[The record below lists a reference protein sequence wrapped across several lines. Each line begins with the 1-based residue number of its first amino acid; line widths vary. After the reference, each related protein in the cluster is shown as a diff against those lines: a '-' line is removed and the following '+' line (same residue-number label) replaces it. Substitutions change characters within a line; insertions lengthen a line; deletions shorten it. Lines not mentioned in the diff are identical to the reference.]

1 MPKSD
6 TQSIQ
11 PSRQSELKSEFKASE
26 LAKLKPYFS
35 NLDRPVFVLKNLPE
49 VIKGA
54 LFSRYSRTDKSL
66 RRVLLDEF
74 INNQE
79 AGLAGLVSAEQ
90 SNDHSLA
97 IQKAEEFYSRVLV
110 GYGDDSVEELGGAH
124 LAIEGVSRPVV
135 KLIQDSRI
143 GISPLEKSS
152 RYVYFDQ
159 KIDGHY
165 LYYRDPELLAS
176 PHAKIY
182 TDAMDQLFETYAALI
197 KPVKQYYQTEFPQ
210 QSDETDR
217 AYQSTIR
224 AKVCDTLRGLLPLGV
239 LSNTGLYGNG
249 RSFRYLITKLLASP
263 WPEARQ
269 LAETM
274 HQELSTVIPS
284 FVKRANDPKYGQPTI
299 QYLETLRQTLTTK
312 TAELASPLISETFDD
327 TQVKLTHYDPNDL
340 DRSLA
345 HLIFSQSDLSLTQ
358 ATHLVN
364 QLEAKAVAELI
375 ESTTEPRQNR
385 FHKPGRWLE
394 NNQLTYEL
402 VTDYATFY
410 DLHRHRTMT
419 QERQP
424 LTPYFGLTVP
434 SEIDALG
441 LGDRYRLAMTQAVA
455 AYETIYPDFPIQAQY
470 LLPQAHRLR
479 WYITLNLREMIHIA
493 ELRTTPQGH
502 PGYRL
507 VVQQMYQELIKRDA
521 RLQPLFKFINLET
534 AIGLERRESEKR
546 LDQKLSQLK
555 PTG

>member
-1 MPKSD
+1 MSKAAP
-6 TQSIQ
+6 QSV
-11 PSRQSELKSEFKASE
+11 QSTAQSEFKASE

-35 NLDRPVFVLKNLPE
+35 NLDRPVFVLRNLPE

-79 AGLAGLVSAEQ
+79 SGLAGAATADESDDQ
-90 SNDHSLA
+90 SLA

-135 KLIQDSRI
+135 KLIQDARI

-159 KIDGHY
+159 KINGHY
-165 LYYRDPELLAS
+165 LYYRDPELLQS
-176 PHAKIY
+176 KHGKLY
-182 TDAMDQLFETYAALI
+182 TEAMDQLFQTYAELI
-197 KPVKQYYQTEFPQ
+197 KPVKEYYQKEFPQ
-210 QSDETDR
+210 QTDETDR

-263 WPEARQ
+263 WPEARE

-299 QYLETLRQTLTTK
+299 HYLETLRQTLNTK
-312 TAELASPLISETFDD
+312 TVELTAPLVGETFDD
-327 TQVKLTHYDPNDL
+327 TQVKLTHYEPKDL
-340 DRSLA
+340 ERSLA
-345 HLIFSQSDLSLTQ
+345 HLLFSQSDLSLSQ
-358 ATHLVN
+358 AQELVN
-364 QLEAKAVAELI
+364 QLDAAGIADLI
-375 ESTTEPRQNR
+375 QTTVEPRQNR

-394 NNQLTYEL
+394 NNQITFEL

-434 SEIDALG
+434 AEIDKLKLG
-441 LGDRYRLAMTQAVA
+441 KQYRQAITQAVA
-455 AYETIYPDFPIQAQY
+455 AYESIQPDFPVQAQY

-507 VVQQMYQELIKRDA
+507 IVQQMYNELIQGDP

-534 AIGLERRESEKR
+534 AIGLERREAEKR
-546 LDQKLSQLK
+546 LDQKMQQLK
-555 PTG
+555 ITG